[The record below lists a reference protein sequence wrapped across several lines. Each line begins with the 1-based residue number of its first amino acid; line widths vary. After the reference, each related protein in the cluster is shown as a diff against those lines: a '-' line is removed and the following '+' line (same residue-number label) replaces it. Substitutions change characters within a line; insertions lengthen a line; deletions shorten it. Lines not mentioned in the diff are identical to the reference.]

1 MSANDHDDDHDDG
14 VWRKKMKKSQIWSKK
29 TKFETFKPH
38 KVLLRAKVALLMQ
51 YVYII
56 DPLAWGLFE

>member
-1 MSANDHDDDHDDG
+1 
-14 VWRKKMKKSQIWSKK
+14 MKKPKFGPKK